1 MTDREILYGLA
12 AKVAE
17 IAALPVQKEKINLWT
32 ANNDLQTVS
41 RPPVYIDQL
50 PWHEIN
56 RTDEMKLLC
65 EDPFLRT
72 VEQNLR
78 AILYR
83 WNHFRCD
90 MVVRPFF
97 ELPKSVKGLDYGIKI
112 VDDTLATDEEND
124 IVSHKYIDQL
134 STSEEV
140 QALKEDIIEA
150 DAALDASRKTML
162 EDIFGNVLPVRL
174 SGVEIHSGVWDR
186 IAQMRS
192 VTNTLWDLAENPEL
206 IEETV
211 NKLVWL
217 TMRTIDQCEELGL
230 LDPMLSYIHC
240 TGAFTKD
247 LKVENG
253 FEDPS
258 YKAKASDCWSLGMAQ
273 MFTTVS
279 PAMHEEFEIDLVKPL
294 YERFGLMY
302 YGCCEPLHNRI
313 HLVRKIKN
321 VRKISISPW
330 ADNQIAAENIG
341 RDYVFSSKISP
352 AFIAVGFD
360 EKSIRDR
367 VEDVLDA
374 TRKNNT
380 PVEFILKDVSSV
392 QNDISRIDRWNDLV
406 MSMVGGN

>member
-1 MTDREILYGLA
+1 MNDREILYGLA
-12 AKVAE
+12 AQVAE
-17 IAALPVQKEKINLWT
+17 IAALPIQKEKIALWT
-32 ANNDLQTVS
+32 ANNDLQPVS

-56 RTDEMKLLC
+56 RMDEMQLKC

-72 VEQNLR
+72 VEQSLR

-112 VDDTLATDEEND
+112 VDDTLATDVEND

-140 QALKEDIIEA
+140 QALQADIIEA
-150 DAALDASRKTML
+150 DAALDASRKALL
-162 EDIFGNVLPVRL
+162 EDIFGKVLPVRL

-192 VTNTLWDLAENPEL
+192 VTNTLWDLAEKPEL

-253 FEDPS
+253 FDDPN

-302 YGCCEPLHNRI
+302 YGCCEPLHDRI
-313 HLVRKIKN
+313 NIVRKIKN

-330 ADNQIAAENIG
+330 ANNQIAAEQIG

-360 EKSIRDR
+360 EQSIRAR

-392 QNDISRIDRWNDLV
+392 ENDISRIDRWNDLV
-406 MSMVGGN
+406 MSMIGG

>member
-12 AKVAE
+12 AQVAE
-17 IAALPVQKEKINLWT
+17 IAALPIQKEKINLWT

-134 STSEEV
+134 STSEAV
-140 QALKEDIIEA
+140 QALQADIIEA
-150 DAALDASRKTML
+150 DAALDASRKAML
-162 EDIFGNVLPVRL
+162 EDIFGKVLPVRL

-253 FEDPS
+253 FDDPN

-313 HLVRKIKN
+313 HLVRKLKN

-374 TRKNNT
+374 TRKHNT

>member
-1 MTDREILYGLA
+1 
-12 AKVAE
+12 
-17 IAALPVQKEKINLWT
+17 
-32 ANNDLQTVS
+32 
-41 RPPVYIDQL
+41 
-50 PWHEIN
+50 
-56 RTDEMKLLC
+56 MKLLC

-140 QALKEDIIEA
+140 QALQADILEA
-150 DAALDASRKTML
+150 DAALDASRKAQL

-192 VTNTLWDLAENPEL
+192 VTNTLWDLAEKPEL

-253 FEDPS
+253 FDDPN